1 MCCFSTL
8 AAAHSGAWPPH
19 TFAHSPA
26 LSLLGGLQFSNSPT
40 GKRSALNSRTGGV
53 RDSVA

>member
-1 MCCFSTL
+1 MRCFSAL
-8 AAAHSGAWPPH
+8 AADHSGAWPPH

-26 LSLLGGLQFSNSPT
+26 LTLLGGLQCSNSST
-40 GKRSALNSRTGGV
+40 EKRSALDSRTSGV

>member
-1 MCCFSTL
+1 MRCFSTL

-19 TFAHSPA
+19 TFAYS
-26 LSLLGGLQFSNSPT
+26 LVLTLLGGLQCSNSPT
-40 GKRSALNSRTGGV
+40 EKQSALNSRTSGV